1 MSRGPKKSA
10 TLTDGELRLMRV
22 LWTKARAT
30 VGEVVEVLPGE
41 RRPAYNT
48 VLTLLRIL
56 EQKGYVRHEKPG
68 RAFIYY
74 PIIDRNRARRSA
86 VKRLVSQLF
95 DDSPGLLLMN
105 VLEHDKVDAEE
116 LMHLRHMLGED
127 A

>member
-1 MSRGPKKSA
+1 MARKKST

-22 LWTKARAT
+22 LWTEARAT
-30 VGEVVEVLPGE
+30 VSEVVELLPGE
-41 RRPAYNT
+41 RRPAYTT

-56 EQKGYVRHEKPG
+56 EQKGYVRHKKSG
-68 RAFIYY
+68 RAFIYS
-74 PIIDRNRARRSA
+74 PLIDRNRARRSA

-105 VLEHDKVDAEE
+105 VLEHDEVDAEE

>member
-1 MSRGPKKSA
+1 MARKTSK

-22 LWTKARAT
+22 LWTEARAT
-30 VGEVVEVLPGE
+30 VSEVVELLPSE
-41 RRPAYNT
+41 RRPAYTT

-56 EQKGYVRHEKPG
+56 EQKGYVRHEKSG
-68 RAFIYY
+68 RAFVYS

-105 VLEHDKVDAEE
+105 VLEHDEVDAEE
-116 LMHLRHMLGED
+116 LMHLRHMLAED

>member
-1 MSRGPKKSA
+1 MARKKST

-30 VGEVVEVLPGE
+30 VSEVVEVLPSG

-105 VLEHDKVDAEE
+105 VLEHDEVDAEE

>member
-1 MSRGPKKSA
+1 MARKTSK

-22 LWTKARAT
+22 LWTRARAT
-30 VGEVVEVLPGE
+30 VSEVVELLTGE

-56 EQKGYVRHEKPG
+56 EQKGYVRHEKSG

-74 PIIDRNRARRSA
+74 PIVDRNRARRSA

-105 VLEHDKVDAEE
+105 VLEHDEVDAEE

>member
-1 MSRGPKKSA
+1 MARKTSK

-22 LWTKARAT
+22 LWTEARAT
-30 VGEVVEVLPGE
+30 VSEVVQLLPSE
-41 RRPAYNT
+41 RRPAYTT

-105 VLEHDKVDAEE
+105 VLEHDEVDAEE

>member
-1 MSRGPKKSA
+1 MSRGPKKST

>member
-1 MSRGPKKSA
+1 
-10 TLTDGELRLMRV
+10 MRV

-105 VLEHDKVDAEE
+105 VLEHDEVDAEE
-116 LMHLRHMLGED
+116 LMHLRHMLVED

>member
-1 MSRGPKKSA
+1 
-10 TLTDGELRLMRV
+10 MRV

-30 VGEVVEVLPGE
+30 VGEVVEALPGE

-105 VLEHDKVDAEE
+105 VLEHDEVDAEE

>member
-30 VGEVVEVLPGE
+30 VSEVVEVLPGE
-41 RRPAYNT
+41 RRLAYNT